1 MARCILEVDTS
12 DVQKKA
18 YALAAMLSEQEGKAM
33 LYAAF
38 KRTGG
43 HTRQIMKKDLPKEY
57 EIGATRVGQAV
68 QNAKVS
74 ISNLGV
80 NCLIPIVGKRGAIGS
95 TYRATGGAHGWASM
109 HRKYTITARIV
120 KSGRSRLPEQMNNI
134 GGQPPFPQLFR
145 AESQPRGLYA
155 RRAGASAH
163 SVRDGHCHSADA
175 GQPFRRG
182 RAAGFSAVSGRAY
195 RARICISR
203 TEMQVKRCCR
213 N

>member
-1 MARCILEVDTS
+1 
-12 DVQKKA
+12 
-18 YALAAMLSEQEGKAM
+18 
-33 LYAAF
+33 
-38 KRTGG
+38 
-43 HTRQIMKKDLPKEY
+43 MKKDLPREY

-134 GGQPPFPQLFR
+134 GGQPPFR
-145 AESQPRGLYA
+145 NY
-155 RRAGASAH
+155 SAPSLNRVAFTREGQGRLPIR
-163 SVRDGHCHSADA
+163 SVMGIAHSADA

-203 TEMQVKRCCR
+203 TEMQVKQCCR